1 MLYYKIILKGLKPGE
16 DDYETIS
23 VVISGK
29 TEEEVENNIAD
40 AIYEIRNK
48 HQYYKMR
55 YVSKVVYDGSEVQE
69 CNCGTE
75 QVQK

>member
-1 MLYYKIILKGLKPGE
+1 MLSYKIVLKGLKPGE
-16 DDYETIS
+16 DDYETMELIIEGS
-23 VVISGK
+23 
-29 TEEEVENNIAD
+29 TEREVENNIAD

-69 CNCGTE
+69 CNSGNE
-75 QVQK
+75 QVQE